1 MDLNKFLE
9 GVPLSISDRDAQNLE
24 TLIEQLRSFESEI
37 PANAK
42 TLLVAVPFEDASS
55 LALALSVGLQSL
67 RTGKAF
73 FRLPLKGDRG

>member
-24 TLIEQLRSFESEI
+24 GLIDQIRRFERET
-37 PANAK
+37 PAGAK
-42 TLLVAVPFEDASS
+42 TMLVAVPFEDAPS